1 MVVNDYYADLGVS
14 RDASA
19 EEIKRAYRRQA
30 RKLHPDVNPSDEAAD
45 QFKKIGQAYDV
56 LGDEQKRAMYD
67 QGVDPHA
74 PGGGAGAAGFG
85 AGGFT
90 FSDIMDAFFT
100 GGAAGSQGGP
110 RSRVQHGQDALLPL
124 DIDLKTA
131 VFGGDEDLE
140 FDTAV
145 VCSTCHGDG
154 CRPGT
159 GKRTCDVCHGAGQT
173 QQVQRSFLGQ
183 VMTSRPC
190 GACQGYGD
198 IIESPCFECD
208 GQGRKRDRRVLSIKV
223 PAGVDTGTRIRLSG
237 EGEVGPGGG
246 PAGDLYVEVHVAKH
260 DMFQRQ
266 GDDLH
271 CSLELPMTAAALG
284 ASIPLETLDGVRDI
298 SIRPGTQPGDVIT
311 LKGLGV
317 TRLRTNSRGD
327 LLVHADVRTPAKLS
341 HEQTELLKQFAA
353 SRGEDTPSGNF
364 QPVNQGLLGKLRQ
377 AWKG

>member
-1 MVVNDYYADLGVS
+1 MNDYYADLGVS

-19 EEIKRAYRRQA
+19 EEIKRAYRRMA
-30 RKLHPDVNPSDEAAD
+30 RKLHPDVNPSDEAAEE
-45 QFKKIGQAYDV
+45 FKKIGQAYDV

-74 PGGGAGAAGFG
+74 PGGGAGAGFG

-100 GGAAGSQGGP
+100 GGAAGGQGGP

-131 VFGGDEDLE
+131 VFGGEANLE

-145 VCSTCHGDG
+145 VCSTCRGDG

-198 IIESPCFECD
+198 VIESPCFECD
-208 GQGRKRDRRVLSIKV
+208 GQGRKRDRRVLPIKV

-246 PAGDLYVEVHVAKH
+246 PAGDLYVEVHVEKH

-271 CSLELPMTAAALG
+271 CSLELPMSAAALG
-284 ASIPLETLDGVRDI
+284 ATVPLDTLDGARDI
-298 SIRPGTQPGDVIT
+298 HIQPGTQPGDVVT

-317 TRLRTNSRGD
+317 TKLRTNNRGD
-327 LLVHADVRTPAKLS
+327 LHVHANVRTPSKLTS
-341 HEQTELLKQFAA
+341 EQTELLKQFAK
-353 SRGEDTPSGNF
+353 SRGEDNPSANF

>member
-1 MVVNDYYADLGVS
+1 MNDYYADLGIS

-30 RKLHPDVNPSDEAAD
+30 RKLHPDVNPSEEAAE
-45 QFKKIGQAYDV
+45 QFKKVGQAYDV
-56 LGDEQKRAMYD
+56 LSDPDKRAMYD
-67 QGVDPHA
+67 RGVDPMD
-74 PGGGAGAAGFG
+74 PGAGGAAGFG
-85 AGGFT
+85 GAGFS

-100 GGAAGSQGGP
+100 GGAAGQSGP
-110 RSRVQHGQDALLPL
+110 RSRVQPGQDALLPL
-124 DIDLKTA
+124 DIELKTA
-131 VFGGDEDLE
+131 VFGGEAELE

-173 QQVQRSFLGQ
+173 QQIQRSFLGQ

-190 GACQGYGD
+190 MACQGYGD
-198 IIESPCFECD
+198 VITDPCFECD
-208 GQGRKRDRRVLSIKV
+208 GQGRKRDRRVLPIKV
-223 PAGVDTGTRIRLSG
+223 PAGVDTGTRIRLAG
-237 EGEVGPGGG
+237 EGEVGPYGG
-246 PAGDLYVEVHVAKH
+246 PAGDLYVEVRVEKH

-271 CSLELPMTAAALG
+271 CSLELPMSAAALG
-284 ASIPLETLDGVRDI
+284 ASIPLETLDGERTI
-298 SIRPGTQPGDVIT
+298 EIKPGTQPGDVVT

-317 TRLRTNSRGD
+317 TRLRTKNRGD
-327 LLVHADVRTPAKLS
+327 LLVHANVRTPTKLDAK
-341 HEQTELLKQFAA
+341 QTELLKEFAQA
-353 SRGEDTPSGNF
+353 RGEDAPKGNF
-364 QPVNQGLLGKLRQ
+364 QSVNQGLLGKLRQ